1 MRIWEKVNS
10 FILTFLNSQQ
20 RSRIKQ
26 QIQAYQIKK
35 FHGGLDVTK
44 HADNNCTDNAGSN
57 SESLVFMS
65 DIYNMNGAMNA
76 DLVRD
81 YAALAVEDP
90 YPEGAANRQ
99 VDPA

>member
-1 MRIWEKVNS
+1 M
-10 FILTFLNSQQ
+10 
-20 RSRIKQ
+20 
-26 QIQAYQIKK
+26 
-35 FHGGLDVTK
+35 
-44 HADNNCTDNAGSN
+44 
-57 SESLVFMS
+57 FMS

>member
-1 MRIWEKVNS
+1 MIFTRTPNHVPI
-10 FILTFLNSQQ
+10 
-20 RSRIKQ
+20 
-26 QIQAYQIKK
+26 
-35 FHGGLDVTK
+35 
-44 HADNNCTDNAGSN
+44 
-57 SESLVFMS
+57 
-65 DIYNMNGAMNA
+65 NMNGAMNA